1 MLEGINKRFLIYFLF
16 VMKTNRNW
24 AIAFWFYIGIILSI
38 TISAYLKII
47 PNEIQRF
54 PYFDTIMHFLLMG
67 FSAFLGHLAFNKR
80 KINILNFSLPLVPII
95 ISFFVLIEECLQMFS
110 PNRSFDLVDLA
121 ADFCGIVLFT
131 LLAEMIKLKSSSDKK
146 I

>member
-1 MLEGINKRFLIYFLF
+1 MKSSRFW
-16 VMKTNRNW
+16 M
-24 AIAFWFYIGIILSI
+24 IAFYVYIGIILAIS
-38 TISAYLKII
+38 ISAYLKII

-54 PYFDTIMHFLLMG
+54 PYYDTILHFLLMG

-80 KINILNFSLPLVPII
+80 KIKIKGNILNFSLPLTPII
-95 ISFFVLIEECLQMFS
+95 ISFFIFIEECLQIFS

-131 LLAEMIKLKSSSDKK
+131 CLAEITKLNNNNASINK
-146 I
+146 

>member
-1 MLEGINKRFLIYFLF
+1 MKSSRFW
-16 VMKTNRNW
+16 M
-24 AIAFWFYIGIILSI
+24 IAFYSYIGIILAISA
-38 TISAYLKII
+38 SAYLKII
-47 PNEIQRF
+47 PNEIQQF
-54 PYFDTIMHFLLMG
+54 PHYDTILHFLLIG

-80 KINILNFSLPLVPII
+80 KIEINILNFSLPLTPII

-131 LLAEMIKLKSSSDKK
+131 WLAETTK
-146 I
+146 INNTPKNQ

>member
-1 MLEGINKRFLIYFLF
+1 M
-16 VMKTNRNW
+16 TNRTW

-80 KINILNFSLPLVPII
+80 KTSILNFSLPLVPIV
-95 ISFFVLIEECLQMFS
+95 ISFFVLIEECLQMLS

-131 LLAEMIKLKSSSDKK
+131 LLAEMVKLKGSEPS
-146 I
+146 

>member
-1 MLEGINKRFLIYFLF
+1 
-16 VMKTNRNW
+16 MKSNRPW
-24 AIAFWFYIGIILSI
+24 VIAFWFYIGLILSI
-38 TISAYLKII
+38 SVSAYLKII
-47 PNEIQRF
+47 PNEIERF
-54 PYFDTIMHFLLMG
+54 PYYDTILHFLLMG

-80 KINILNFSLPLVPII
+80 KINILNIPVPLVPIV

-131 LLAEMIKLKSSSDKK
+131 LLAERWKVKGVGSRE
-146 I
+146 